1 MPSEVVHQH
10 WIFTNEIFLRI
21 CLLAGMDDVRY
32 NILEYVTLRDFL
44 IFYVGNAINLSTAES
59 ERLRSDFKDT
69 NLS

>member
-10 WIFTNEIFLRI
+10 WIFTSEIFLRI

-32 NILEYVTLRDFL
+32 NILEYVTLRESL